1 MMKSYKT
8 FIEGSKE
15 EYQKFF
21 DKKLKK
27 YKVSS
32 PSELSD
38 EEKKKF
44 FDEID
49 KEWTGDHE
57 EDDPKAEG
65 CGKDHKHGDEEEE

>member
-1 MMKSYKT
+1 MKTYKS

-27 YKVSS
+27 YGVDS
-32 PSELSD
+32 PEELSD

-49 KEWTGDHE
+49 KEWKSD
-57 EDDPKAEG
+57 
-65 CGKDHKHGDEEEE
+65 DEEEGKDEACVNHEDEE